1 MRSKILGFVAVLL
14 TLCLMTGCFTKPKNR
29 NAMDRIK
36 GDIECEFRVGKDAK
50 THKDAIDTDI
60 VFDKDKFV
68 ELFNEK
74 AQYTPSSIKY
84 HTDDLSLRI
93 NAQEQPDEWE
103 EIFDSEINIK
113 VIYGRQSRNVSIY
126 EYKSKLYL
134 YVLSMGANS
143 KPEEQG
149 SYFMK
154 LSKDMTKYWKPILKE
169 VREEYDKSSNDT

>member
-14 TLCLMTGCFTKPKNR
+14 TLCLMTGCFAKPKNR

-93 NAQEQPDEWE
+93 NAQEQPDEW
-103 EIFDSEINIK
+103 
-113 VIYGRQSRNVSIY
+113 
-126 EYKSKLYL
+126 
-134 YVLSMGANS
+134 
-143 KPEEQG
+143 G